1 VSKIILPLC
10 LLGGVLAAPL
20 AVAGPEEDR
29 MAMVNY
35 YTQRFPA
42 VPMQEFANG
51 LYAFNE
57 DAREQWLEMEEFPL
71 YEIAVEDGQAHFETS
86 FANGK
91 PYEDCFENGGIGIR
105 QNYPYFDSKVGGVV
119 TLELAINQ
127 CRAANEE
134 EPLPYGTG
142 ALAEISAYMSFT
154 SRGNVVAVKVP
165 EDDPAALA
173 AFEAGKQFYYTRRGQ
188 LNFSCSS
195 CHIQSAG
202 LKLRA
207 DQLSTTLGHTTHW
220 PVHRAK
226 WAELGT
232 LHYRFAECNSQVW
245 AKPLELQSVE
255 YRNLEYFLSYISN
268 GLELNGPASRR

>member
-1 VSKIILPLC
+1 MTKIILPLF

-35 YTQRFPA
+35 YTERFPA

-57 DAREQWLEMEEFPL
+57 DAREQWLEMEDFPL
-71 YEIAVEDGQAHFETS
+71 YEMAVEDGQALFETN

-91 PYEDCFENGGIGIR
+91 SYADCFENGGIGVR
-105 QNYPYFDSKVGGVV
+105 QDYPYFDSDAGEVI

-127 CRAANEE
+127 CRAANDE

-142 ALAEISAYMSFT
+142 NLAEISAYMSFT
-154 SRGNVVAVKVP
+154 SRGNVVDVKVP
-165 EDDPAALA
+165 DDNAAALA
-173 AFEAGKQFYYTRRGQ
+173 AYEAGKQFYYTRRGQ
-188 LNFSCSS
+188 LNFACSS

-226 WAELGT
+226 WAEIGT
-232 LHYRFAECNSQVW
+232 LQYRIAECNSQVW
-245 AKPLELQSVE
+245 AKPLEAQSIE